1 MGSLVTVD
9 SDLWYDELAMH
20 APGATAKGMKQALSS
35 ALRMFCQRSGAWVVE
50 LWDVADGVPVPFT
63 AAGRF
68 LDLQAR
74 LETKRAAEVAELVE
88 GATCPPYTSGDATAA
103 WDSFHILED
112 YWPWDVLYIHG
123 MTYYEM
129 APGEELPYK
138 GTPLTPLQT
147 PQSRSVY
154 HAAEP
159 PRDGPP
165 REYRTFVE
173 RPGVV
178 ELLPPMAA
186 TEGVSG
192 VVPFVAMQVPMNCCT
207 SALPV
212 IFQRYWYDVILDGAL
227 AVLYAQPDK
236 PYTNFPQAEYRA
248 RAFKSGI
255 STARD
260 MARRQ
265 MGNAE
270 TQWQFPKWA

>member
-9 SDLWYDELAMH
+9 SDLWYDELTMH
-20 APGATAKGMKQALSS
+20 APGVTRKGMKQALSS
-35 ALRMFCQRSGAWVVE
+35 ALRMFCSRSGAWVVE
-50 LWDVADGVPVPFT
+50 LWDVAEGLPVPFT
-63 AAGRF
+63 NTGRF

-74 LETKRAAEVAELVE
+74 LEAKRALEVAEMIE
-88 GATCPPYTSGDATAA
+88 GNVCPPYTSGNPADQ
-103 WDSFHILED
+103 WDGFHTLEE

-123 MTYYEM
+123 MTYYEV
-129 APGEELPYK
+129 APGNDLPYK
-138 GTPLTPLQT
+138 GTPLAPLQT

-154 HAAEP
+154 HGAEP
-159 PRDGPP
+159 ASGPP

-186 TEGVSG
+186 TAGVSG
-192 VVPFVAMQVPMNCCT
+192 VVPFVALQIPVNCCT

-212 IFQRYWYDVILDGAL
+212 VFQRYWYDVILDGSL

-236 PYTNFPQAEYRA
+236 PYTNFPQAEYRG
-248 RAFKSGI
+248 RAFRSGI
-255 STARD
+255 SMARD

-270 TQWQFPKWA
+270 TQWQFPSWA